1 MKELLIKWIY
11 EADDAAINELYYFI
25 KHILHK

>member
-1 MKELLIKWIY
+1 MKELLIKWIC
-11 EADDAAINELYYFI
+11 EADDSSLNELYYFI

>member
-1 MKELLIKWIY
+1 MRELLIKWIC
-11 EADDAAINELYYFI
+11 EADETAINELYYFI